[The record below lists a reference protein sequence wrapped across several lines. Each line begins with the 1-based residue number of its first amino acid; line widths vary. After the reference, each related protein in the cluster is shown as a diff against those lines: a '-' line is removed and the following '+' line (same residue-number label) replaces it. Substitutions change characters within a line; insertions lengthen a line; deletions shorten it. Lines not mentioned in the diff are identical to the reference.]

1 MEMCMGESSI
11 VWVIAACLGFFFA
24 GGATLFVL
32 GRFLSIFTPR
42 PMQSQHRSVVE
53 SIKEVG
59 DLVALA
65 AVFKDVGS
73 HTDQQSWWVSQ
84 RKLLVICEFEMQY
97 RFDLRRVTVEHR
109 GQQQVVRLPPCH
121 IKTFYKDIMFYDE
134 QEGRV
139 LHWVPVIESILP
151 RLRISVE
158 ERNEFIAKA
167 KENAQKAA
175 RGDDAALLAKAEDFA
190 IKTLQSLIRALD
202 LDGDV
207 VVEAAPREQTVR
219 EEEDQTE
226 LAKA

>member
-1 MEMCMGESSI
+1 MSSVSF
-11 VWVIAACLGFFFA
+11 VWVVAACLGFFLA
-24 GGATLFVL
+24 GGVTLFL
-32 GRFLSIFTPR
+32 FARLTSLFSPR
-42 PMQSQHRSVVE
+42 PMRSQHRSVVE

-73 HTDQQSWWVSQ
+73 HSDQQSWWASQ

-97 RFDLRRVTVEHR
+97 RFDLRRVTVEQR
-109 GQQQVVRLPPCH
+109 GHQQVVRLPPCH

-158 ERNEFIAKA
+158 ERNEFTRKA

-190 IKTLQSLIRALD
+190 IQTLESLIRALD
-202 LDGDV
+202 IDGNV
-207 VVEAAPREQTVR
+207 VVEAAPREQAVR
-219 EEEDQTE
+219 EEVDRTE
-226 LAKA
+226 TANA